1 MSDDISIPSPT
12 YRIPRRSRGMDPATK
27 RLALIAG
34 GLGSTLLLVIGGWT
48 ALGHHTGAVPVVQ
61 ADSRPIRVKP
71 DNPGGMQV
79 AGANEDILSG
89 DPDTNSGKLAPPPET
104 PDPQAMRAPP
114 PPLAHP
120 AVVAASAPIVPPAA
134 VSAMPRIAPDKPA
147 AMVEK
152 APLMPVK
159 AAPAMAATAAVT
171 PDKHVAAAPAADHA
185 ASAPKGAL
193 VQLAAVSS
201 EAAAKVEWERLQKR
215 MPDLL
220 DHRQPAFSQI
230 ERDGHTLWRVRTG
243 GFSDFSQA
251 TVFCER
257 VRTKGTSCSVADF

>member
-1 MSDDISIPSPT
+1 
-12 YRIPRRSRGMDPATK
+12 MDPGTR

-34 GLGSTLLLVIGGWT
+34 GLGGTLLLVVGGWS
-48 ALGHHTGAVPVVQ
+48 AIGHHSGTVPVVQ

-104 PDPQAMRAPP
+104 PNPQAMRAPP
-114 PPLAHP
+114 PPP
-120 AVVAASAPIVPPAA
+120 VVASPAPATAPAA
-134 VSAMPRIAPDKPA
+134 LSGAAKLTPDKSA
-147 AMVEK
+147 A
-152 APLMPVK
+152 APVK
-159 AAPAMAATAAVT
+159 AAALPAPDKAAAADKAAVAQDKHASTAAATPA
-171 PDKHVAAAPAADHA
+171 PDHNAPAA
-185 ASAPKGAL
+185 KGAL

-201 EAAAKVEWERLQKR
+201 EAAAKVEWQRLQKR

-220 DHRQPAFSQI
+220 DHRQPAISKI
-230 ERDGHTLWRVRTG
+230 DREGHTLWRVRTG

-257 VRTKGTSCSVADF
+257 VRAKGTGCSVADF

>member
-1 MSDDISIPSPT
+1 MSDDLSIPSPT
-12 YRIPRRSRGMDPATK
+12 YRIPRRSRGMDPATR

-34 GLGSTLLLVIGGWT
+34 GLGATLLLVIGGWT
-48 ALGHHTGAVPVVQ
+48 ALGHRSGAVPVVQ

-104 PDPQAMRAPP
+104 PNPQAMRAPP
-114 PPLAHP
+114 APP
-120 AVVAASAPIVPPAA
+120 AVVAAPAPIAAPA
-134 VSAMPRIAPDKPA
+134 AMPRMAPDKAA

-152 APLMPVK
+152 APLTPVK
-159 AAPAMAATAAVT
+159 AAPAVAAAAIVA
-171 PDKHVAAAPAADHA
+171 PDKHGAAALPAADHGA
-185 ASAPKGAL
+185 AVAKGAL

-201 EAAAKVEWERLQKR
+201 EAAAKVEWQRLQKR

-220 DHRQPAFSQI
+220 DNRQPAFSQV
-230 ERDGHTLWRVRTG
+230 ERDGHMLWRVRTG

-257 VRTKGTSCSVADF
+257 VRTKGSSCSVADF